1 MGCFNPAVSDLD
13 FLVVINSP
21 LSNKAKASIMHV
33 TLEKLWPLSPAK
45 GLEFHILLKQDLST
59 FSEPVPIAEV
69 FAPVPAQ
76 AYLKSIL
83 YDVGNADTTIIN
95 QPMYTILNLC
105 RALAFKNERLVTS
118 KSSGGEWALAT
129 LSPKWRPLI
138 KLALNE
144 YQSGSGRV
152 SEYQATELKAFA
164 GYMLKRL
171 VN

>member
-1 MGCFNPAVSDLD
+1 MHGTDPDLTAH
-13 FLVVINSP
+13 LMIVNQYGQV
-21 LSNKAKASIMHV
+21 L
-33 TLEKLWPLSPAK
+33 TGE
-45 GLEFHILLKQDLST
+45 
-59 FSEPVPIAEV
+59 PIAEV